1 MIKDINAYHVK
12 WLCIF
17 MGIGFIT
24 AFTLPYPISILLGF
38 GAVMIINFIKNR
50 LKLSYNDKDKAIK
63 PDLITSLLLFNPTQ
77 FHQSTIYVCAKCNNV
92 NNHHLC
98 PRCKSIMK
106 KVLWY
111 WIKNRPI
118 NYENKR

>member
-38 GAVMIINFIKNR
+38 VAVVIINFIKNR
-50 LKLSYNDKDKAIK
+50 LKLSDDDKGKLIIR
-63 PDLITSLLLFNPTQ
+63 PNLITSFLLFNPTQ
-77 FHQSTIYVCAKCNNV
+77 FHQSIIYVCANCNNV
-92 NNHHLC
+92 HNNHLC
-98 PRCKSIMK
+98 PKCKSIMK
-106 KVLWY
+106 KIL
-111 WIKNRPI
+111 
-118 NYENKR
+118 

>member
-38 GAVMIINFIKNR
+38 GAVMIINVMKNR
-50 LKLSYNDKDKAIK
+50 FKLSHNDKGKLR
-63 PDLITSLLLFNPTQ
+63 PTLITSLLLFNPTQ
-77 FHQSTIYVCAKCNNV
+77 FHQSIIYVCTNCNYIHTNR
-92 NNHHLC
+92 LC
-98 PRCKSIMK
+98 PKCKSIMK
-106 KVLWY
+106 K
-111 WIKNRPI
+111 I
-118 NYENKR
+118 

>member
-1 MIKDINAYHVK
+1 
-12 WLCIF
+12 

-38 GAVMIINFIKNR
+38 GAIMIINVTKNR
-50 LKLSYNDKDKAIK
+50 LKLSDNDKDKAIK
-63 PDLITSLLLFNPTQ
+63 PKPSLITSLLLFNPTQ

-106 KVLWY
+106 KVL
-111 WIKNRPI
+111 
-118 NYENKR
+118 